1 MSNTGERLFVGHVE
15 YRTEAGKHILRF
27 SEDWRHD
34 VLAPTEAAE
43 ILKGQRS
50 DAWTLDL
57 AGKIATGGVVTV
69 YFNVTG
75 LADGHGR
82 LDMLSAA
89 PDCHPMTE
97 AVTLMA
103 PK

>member
-1 MSNTGERLFVGHVE
+1 MSPPERLFIGHAE
-15 YRTEAGKHILRF
+15 YHTETGKHILRF
-27 SEDWRHD
+27 SEDWRRD
-34 VLAPTEAAE
+34 VLAQTEAAE
-43 ILKGQRS
+43 ILKHMS

-75 LADGHGR
+75 LAGGGGR